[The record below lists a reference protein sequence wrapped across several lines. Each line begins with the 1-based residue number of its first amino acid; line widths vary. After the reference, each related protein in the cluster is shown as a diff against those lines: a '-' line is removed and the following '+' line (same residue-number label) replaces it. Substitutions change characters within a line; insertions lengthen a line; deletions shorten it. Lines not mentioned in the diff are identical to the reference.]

1 MQIQFT
7 EFSALLPH
15 LFGLMLVLFTGGVL
29 FLSMK
34 CFDRIAAHRQS
45 RRAPI
50 SPNQAREA
58 SFWPSLFQLDYML
71 RSNRG
76 LRASNSKPL

>member
-15 LFGLMLVLFTGGVL
+15 FFGLMLVLFTGGVL

-34 CFDRIAAHRQS
+34 CFDRIAAHRKS
-45 RRAPI
+45 RRAPV
-50 SPNQAREA
+50 SLNQAGEV

-71 RSNRG
+71 RANKE